1 MDAMSSIR
9 LQPAQR
15 ETLRQA
21 ITDAVFY
28 RDPPLRCPDCEAL
41 PWLCRQCAGGLAQAR
56 DYLAL
61 MRELEISP
69 PVP

>member
-1 MDAMSSIR
+1 MSTAA
-9 LQPAQR
+9 LQLAQR
-15 ETLRQA
+15 ETLRKALADA
-21 ITDAVFY
+21 IFY

-41 PWLCRQCAGGLAQAR
+41 PWLCSQCADGLARAR

-69 PVP
+69 PGF

>member
-1 MDAMSSIR
+1 MSAASF
-9 LQPAQR
+9 QPAQR

-21 ITDAVFY
+21 LADAVSY

-41 PWLCRQCAGGLAQAR
+41 PWLCSQCADGLAQAR

-69 PVP
+69 PAL